1 MKVTDV
7 MLCGDEAGMMM
18 MVCREGNDGPSQ
30 ERRAQASEKRERE
43 ERAGQQPALA
53 GQAQYLRRLA
63 DDSLPYGLASLA
75 TAYCGLLMPEARRR
89 VLRTMALRAK
99 GERERDKA
107 RQVDRDALFRL
118 KLVDGAA
125 FELRRRAS
133 ASRKGTSEM

>member
-1 MKVTDV
+1 M
-7 MLCGDEAGMMM
+7 G
-18 MVCREGNDGPSQ
+18 
-30 ERRAQASEKRERE
+30 RARKGEHRLVRNEKGKRE
-43 ERAGQQPALA
+43 LA
-53 GQAQYLRRLA
+53 STSGQAQYLRRLA

-89 VLRTMALRAK
+89 VLRTMALRAR
-99 GERERDKA
+99 GGRERDKA